1 MEYTVLVVDDEQDQ
15 RRALVQRVDWASA
28 GFRVVG
34 EADNGVEALD
44 CLETLEPDLILTDIR
59 MPMISGLELAAK
71 VREIRPVTQMVILSG
86 YDSFEY
92 AQTALKHNIISYLLK
107 PISSEELTE
116 ELFEIKRRMDE
127 RLNKIMEPNSSDN
140 KNIIDKHL
148 KTEFLLPLML
158 GNFENV
164 EDENSLANRAVELG
178 IINHSENTCFR
189 VVISKFK
196 GLTDRE
202 ATKPK
207 YVDFVNNIISSYLK
221 CESFFAYGRVVTL
234 LISEKSGFQNELE
247 MPLKELVQ
255 SAKSMLG
262 LKCTIGVSREISSLN
277 DCSAAYLQAVTARRY
292 TSDGAGEIR
301 FIDDQEKNNSFQ
313 FDDVEKLMLK
323 LEQLLKVGSKDDIRA
338 FLNEIYENNTP
349 ENVDMI
355 IIQIAATVYR
365 ILSTVSDKSEMIS
378 VLSSNPIFSRLT
390 SYSSESAMKN
400 ELLTLCENAKEIVS
414 NNQKHSSEIICDSVI
429 DIIDKEYSNEDLS
442 LTGVSER
449 LAVSPNYLS
458 ALIKKIKGKNFITLV
473 TERRMKAAHD
483 LLSCSNMKILEVAE
497 KCGYSDQH
505 YFSYCFKKFYGDSP
519 NKVRSAK

>member
-44 CLETLEPDLILTDIR
+44 CLETLEPDLILTDIK

-107 PISSEELTE
+107 PISSDELTE

-127 RLNKIMEPNSSDN
+127 RLNKILQPEVTDN
-140 KNIIDKHL
+140 KEVLNKHL

-158 GNFENV
+158 GNFENI
-164 EDENSLANRAVELG
+164 EEIDLLNDKAVELK
-178 IINHSENTCFR
+178 IIDNPDKTHYM

-196 GLTDRE
+196 GITERD
-202 ATKPK
+202 ATKPE
-207 YVDFVNNIISSYLK
+207 YVDFVNNIISSYIK
-221 CESFFAYGRVVTL
+221 CESFYAYGRVVTL
-234 LISEKSGFQNELE
+234 IISQKSDFQNELE

-262 LKCTIGVSREISSLN
+262 LKCTIGVSRQINSLG
-277 DCSAAYLQAVTARRY
+277 DCSSAYLQAVSARRY

-301 FIDDQEKNNSFQ
+301 FIDDQEKSDTVQ
-313 FDDVEKLMLK
+313 FENVEKLMVK
-323 LEQLLKVGSKDDIRA
+323 LEQLIKVGSKEDIRL

-365 ILSTVSDKSEMIS
+365 ILSAVSDKTEMVS
-378 VLSSNPIFSRLT
+378 LLKENPIFSRLT

-400 ELLTLCENAKEIVS
+400 ELLTFCEGAKEIVS
-414 NNQKHSSEIICDSVI
+414 KNQKHSSEILCDSVI
-429 DIIDKEYSNEDLS
+429 DIIDKEYSDEGLS

-458 ALIKKIKGKNFITLV
+458 ALIKKTKGKNFITLV

-519 NKVRSAK
+519 NKVRGAR